1 MKQLNKLQ
9 SAIFLT
15 GGALM
20 VIGVA
25 CCVLTI
31 APTVLCWAYLLGAAM
46 FAVMQVLQSY
56 EGKDIVVR
64 RLKKLQN
71 LSDLLFV
78 LAGLLLADTG
88 YAGASQSFFQHLFN
102 DQEAYITYLYN
113 KWVILL
119 LVAAILE
126 VYTAHRI
133 DHELSKKNI
142 KE

>member
-1 MKQLNKLQ
+1 MRQLNKIQ

-15 GGALM
+15 GGGLM
-20 VIGVA
+20 VIGVGG
-25 CCVLTI
+25 CVLNV
-31 APTVLCWAYLLGAAM
+31 APTVLCWIYLLGAVL
-46 FAVMQVLQSY
+46 FATMQVSQVY

-64 RLKKLQN
+64 RLKRLQN

-78 LAGLLLADTG
+78 LAGVILVDTV
-88 YAGASQSFFQHLFN
+88 YAGVNHSFFRDFFSN
-102 DQEAYITYLYN
+102 QENYITYIYN

-133 DHELSKKNI
+133 DHELSKKNL